1 MRRITYSKLRGRIV
15 EKYGSQINFAKAM
28 GMSET
33 TLSYRMTGKLPW
45 SQDEMV
51 MAMDLLAVPIE
62 EVADYF
68 FCLDSSKM

>member
-1 MRRITYSKLRGRIV
+1 MRRITYNKLRGRIV

-51 MAMDLLAVPIE
+51 MAMDLLSVPIE

-68 FCLDSSKM
+68 FCLDSSQM